1 MKKQTKIVIIGGG
14 IVGCGIAFHLSKLG
28 CKDIV
33 VIEQGP
39 LFDTGG
45 SSSHA
50 PGLMFQSNPSKTMT
64 EFAKYSVNLYKDLQL
79 NGNPVFN
86 QTGSLEIAWTDDR
99 LQDLKRK
106 IGFSKSWGLNPT
118 LITKEDA
125 RKKIPILT
133 NRIKGA
139 LYMSTDG
146 VANGVGVTKSQDKLH
161 KIWALPSMVILWL
174 QE

>member
-1 MKKQTKIVIIGGG
+1 MKKSIMKKQTKIVIIGGG

-99 LQDLKRK
+99 LKDLKRK
-106 IGFSKSWGLNPT
+106 VGFSKSWGLNPT
-118 LITKEDA
+118 LITKENPKKSATLFGSNA
-125 RKKIPILT
+125 RLIPRNQSQKKNT
-133 NRIKGA
+133 YSNQ
-139 LYMSTDG
+139 S
-146 VANGVGVTKSQDKLH
+146 H
-161 KIWALPSMVILWL
+161 
-174 QE
+174 